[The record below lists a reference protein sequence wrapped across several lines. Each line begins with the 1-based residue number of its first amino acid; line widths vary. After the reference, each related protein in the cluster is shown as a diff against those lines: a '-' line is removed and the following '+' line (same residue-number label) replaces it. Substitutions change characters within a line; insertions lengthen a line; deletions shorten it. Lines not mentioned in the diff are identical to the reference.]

1 MTASASRRD
10 AASQE
15 MAELEERIH
24 RQEALIERLTKAG
37 ADVEKASDRL
47 LQMQLVWLDMRSDV
61 AQRAKGFASAA

>member
-1 MTASASRRD
+1 MTAYASSRD

-24 RQEALIERLTKAG
+24 RQEALIERLTQAG

-47 LQMQLVWLDMRSDV
+47 LQMQLVWLDMRNDV
-61 AQRAKGFASAA
+61 RATGFASAA